1 MCTFKKVWGIDT
13 LEKATSFN
21 KWIPSNKAAKFS
33 LRLSFSLKKSCYK
46 EVKRSTEV
54 PAANFMKQKIVLCVT
69 CSHFL
74 SIYMQRSIATMQRKF
89 WNISWFEQQKFQ
101 YFNLWP
107 HNLANLQAAFA
118 DSFWWTSLSSII
130 ILLMISKKQG
140 QWAGL
145 LFIYLIYEV
154 HSRG

>member
-1 MCTFKKVWGIDT
+1 MDMYCSWHCWCFYLRTPDSVTREGTRNIRQSHQISLTLMCTFKKVWGIDT
-13 LEKATSFN
+13 IEKSTSFN

-107 HNLANLQAAFA
+107 HKLL
-118 DSFWWTSLSSII
+118 TS
-130 ILLMISKKQG
+130 Q
-140 QWAGL
+140 Q
-145 LFIYLIYEV
+145 
-154 HSRG
+154 